1 MLIQV
6 IQPLFKIAKDMYLI
20 NFFKK
25 IGRPELKVILL
36 LTLIAGISNS
46 LLIVSVNDVAY
57 QFANNHPPNF
67 LGFTLFVGAFC
78 IYYFCDRN
86 AMLRSNLAVE
96 RELKYLRQHTVS
108 LLRESNVEI
117 FEGKKYQ
124 SIPSILS
131 RETNHLSV
139 AFPIIIDSCQQFVL
153 LIASLAYLAYLSLY
167 AFFIF
172 ISVTLIGTIAYFL
185 ISKKFQSSIISAH
198 HHQNKMT
205 ELVSEFLNGSKEMR
219 QNTKLS
225 DSVMKSYSDLSSQS
239 ELMMIKSGNHVAM
252 IMLLFCALQYSMLG
266 LVVFVLPIYIPQ
278 DNLIIFQLIP
288 TILFC
293 IGPVAKIVGQF
304 PMFIRAE
311 TGLTA
316 ISLMN
321 LGLSESR
328 DTTYS
333 KIQQPTPSWN
343 KFQCIEYSK
352 ITYHYPD
359 VDSDQTFTSGP
370 WSLEVKP
377 GEIIFLVGGNGS
389 GKSTALHLIT
399 GLYHLNAGE
408 ILVDGKKLDEN
419 SRSNFRELFSAI
431 FSNFH
436 LFDRLYGHE
445 NIEEHRVN
453 QLIDE
458 MQLSGKVKYEHGRFT
473 DLNLSTG
480 QRKRLA
486 LIVALLEDKPIY
498 IFDEWSAE
506 QDVHFRAV
514 YYEQILPKLR
524 NQGKTV
530 IAVTHD
536 ERYWGVADRIVKFE
550 LGKIQWERS
559 GKPKD

>member
-1 MLIQV
+1 
-6 IQPLFKIAKDMYLI
+6 
-20 NFFKK
+20 
-25 IGRPELKVILL
+25 
-36 LTLIAGISNS
+36 
-46 LLIVSVNDVAY
+46 
-57 QFANNHPPNF
+57 
-67 LGFTLFVGAFC
+67 
-78 IYYFCDRN
+78 
-86 AMLRSNLAVE
+86 
-96 RELKYLRQHTVS
+96 
-108 LLRESNVEI
+108 
-117 FEGKKYQ
+117 
-124 SIPSILS
+124 
-131 RETNHLSV
+131 
-139 AFPIIIDSCQQFVL
+139 
-153 LIASLAYLAYLSLY
+153 
-167 AFFIF
+167 
-172 ISVTLIGTIAYFL
+172 
-185 ISKKFQSSIISAH
+185 
-198 HHQNKMT
+198 
-205 ELVSEFLNGSKEMR
+205 
-219 QNTKLS
+219 
-225 DSVMKSYSDLSSQS
+225 MKSYSDLSSQS

-321 LGLSESR
+321 LGLSESK
-328 DTTYS
+328 DATYS
-333 KIQQPTPSWN
+333 KIQEPSPSWN
-343 KFQCIEYSK
+343 KFQRIEYSK

-359 VDSDQTFTSGP
+359 ADSDQTFTSGP
-370 WSLEVKP
+370 WSLEVTP

-445 NIEEHRVN
+445 DIEEHRVN

-458 MQLSGKVKYEHGRFT
+458 MQLSGKVKYENGRFT

>member
-1 MLIQV
+1 
-6 IQPLFKIAKDMYLI
+6 MYLF

-25 IGRPELKVILL
+25 IGRPELKIILL

-67 LGFTLFVGAFC
+67 LGFSLFVGAFC
-78 IYYFCDRN
+78 IYYFCDRK

-108 LLRESNVEI
+108 LLRESSVEI

-172 ISVTLIGTIAYFL
+172 IIMTLIGTIAYFL

-316 ISLMN
+316 ISFMN
-321 LGLSESR
+321 LGLSETK
-328 DTTYS
+328 DATYS
-333 KIQQPTPSWN
+333 KIQEPAPSWN

-359 VDSDQTFTSGP
+359 ADSDQTFTSGP

-445 NIEEHRVN
+445 DIEEHRVN

-458 MQLSGKVKYEHGRFT
+458 MQLSGKVKYEDGRFT

-550 LGKIQWERS
+550 LGRIQWERS

>member
-1 MLIQV
+1 
-6 IQPLFKIAKDMYLI
+6 
-20 NFFKK
+20 
-25 IGRPELKVILL
+25 
-36 LTLIAGISNS
+36 
-46 LLIVSVNDVAY
+46 
-57 QFANNHPPNF
+57 
-67 LGFTLFVGAFC
+67 
-78 IYYFCDRN
+78 
-86 AMLRSNLAVE
+86 
-96 RELKYLRQHTVS
+96 
-108 LLRESNVEI
+108 
-117 FEGKKYQ
+117 
-124 SIPSILS
+124 
-131 RETNHLSV
+131 
-139 AFPIIIDSCQQFVL
+139 
-153 LIASLAYLAYLSLY
+153 
-167 AFFIF
+167 
-172 ISVTLIGTIAYFL
+172 VTLIGTIAYFL

-321 LGLSESR
+321 LGLSESK
-328 DTTYS
+328 DATYS
-333 KIQQPTPSWN
+333 KIQEPSPSWN
-343 KFQCIEYSK
+343 KFQRIEYSK

-359 VDSDQTFTSGP
+359 ADSDQTFTSGP
-370 WSLEVKP
+370 WSLEVTP

-445 NIEEHRVN
+445 DIEEHRVN

-458 MQLSGKVKYEHGRFT
+458 MQLSGKVKYENGRFT